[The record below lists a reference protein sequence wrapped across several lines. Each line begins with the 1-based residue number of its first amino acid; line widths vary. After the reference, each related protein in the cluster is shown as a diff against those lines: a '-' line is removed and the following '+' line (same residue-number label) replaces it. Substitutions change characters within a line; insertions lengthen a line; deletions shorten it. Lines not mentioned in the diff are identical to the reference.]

1 MSDARFE
8 HFHLGPP
15 PESGELLTLL
25 CEDERGRYVLPF
37 PCVWK
42 GGAYWNP
49 RSQNDSKPLE
59 AKVVG
64 WKLSPYT
71 GGRYASKK

>member
-1 MSDARFE
+1 MLVLMSKARFNNFSTGE
-8 HFHLGPP
+8 PP
-15 PESGELLTLL
+15 SDVLLDLL
-25 CEDERGRYVLPF
+25 CEDAGGKYVVPF

-49 RSQNDSKPLE
+49 KSQNDSRPLE

-64 WKLSPYT
+64 WKLCHKT
-71 GGRYASKK
+71 

>member
-1 MSDARFE
+1 MTDFNTG
-8 HFHLGPP
+8 LP
-15 PESGELLTLL
+15 PEGELLDLL
-25 CEDERGRYVLPF
+25 CEDERGQYVLPF

-49 RSQNDSKPLE
+49 RSQADSRSLE

-64 WKLSPYT
+64 WRLST
-71 GGRYASKK
+71 LFEG